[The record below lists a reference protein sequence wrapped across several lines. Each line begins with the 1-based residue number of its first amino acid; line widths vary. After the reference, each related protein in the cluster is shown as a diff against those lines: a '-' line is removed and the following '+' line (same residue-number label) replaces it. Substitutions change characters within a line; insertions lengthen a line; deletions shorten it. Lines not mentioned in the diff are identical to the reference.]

1 LEDGFIN
8 ALISTMTGPY
18 CSGVQVTM
26 IVDGCHAGHPLD
38 RTSDHRFPAIGRGHV
53 PKLSC
58 CVGWG
63 SSQDFLFVGNHPVTP
78 WQLCQELNFNDFM
91 PMLGEYGGMG
101 LVNNY

>member
-1 LEDGFIN
+1 
-8 ALISTMTGPY
+8 
-18 CSGVQVTM
+18 M

-53 PKLSC
+53 P
-58 CVGWG
+58 CVAAAAWAGDIIPRW
-63 SSQDFLFVGNHPVTP
+63 FFFVGNHPVTP
-78 WQLCQELNFNDFM
+78 WQLCQELNFNAFM